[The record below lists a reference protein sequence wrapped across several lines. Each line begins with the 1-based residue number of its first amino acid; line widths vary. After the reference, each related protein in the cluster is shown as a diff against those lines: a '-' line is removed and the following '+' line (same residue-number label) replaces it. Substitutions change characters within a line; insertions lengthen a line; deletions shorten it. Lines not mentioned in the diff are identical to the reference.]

1 MASEITLPSD
11 KTAIRALG
19 RMPFLE
25 RRELSAV
32 APLAERTALN
42 ALHRLESAGL
52 AFSVKHSLNERARMK
67 RWYLTA
73 RGIVRFSEIEDM
85 ETRDAL
91 RRFPL
96 SAEWRRSL
104 LRRMATVAA
113 CYRIALD
120 TCAPSQGILAWRW
133 ERSGPLDAVMT
144 LPDRRTLGIAR
155 FGSALSK
162 RGMYSRLGSLAEMNR
177 RNHLFAALVVVPG
190 PIEAHGVLEWMRG
203 KALNLSVCEEG
214 QVRNGAPGDAI
225 WRSHVYR
232 PDISFPLR
240 AVIRSVLK
248 RSLPPASSTGRRASM
263 PRDDAVRLGGHDLV
277 SCDLVEPAATM
288 LGLLTDWPLMRQSDI
303 SRFLGISPGRIRAGA
318 AQLRRLG
325 LVVALRNGSTGEQRS
340 EKRTQLALSRDGL
353 RHLAWRDRTRLSDLK
368 KFWSVSADP
377 GGATDLNAPDLKV
390 TGTKLRVLARELNHT
405 SGVHRF
411 ISCLAAC
418 CRSSRDWELV
428 QALPPHRWERWFRHS
443 NRRYGIRPDATVRLA
458 WRGHSLSLLL
468 EYEER
473 AVKPVRMRERLSRY
487 RSYFGALETQRDF
500 DGRSVV
506 AVVFPDRATA
516 SRFAAFASREISKTK
531 RSAKG
536 IPLLVGNAEAF
547 DAQGV
552 LTRCWMIPSNLSLGL
567 VRPETLL
574 SDGSR
579 HRRAYMKDGL
589 SRGRTGSDA
598 ETACE

>member
-1 MASEITLPSD
+1 
-11 KTAIRALG
+11 
-19 RMPFLE
+19 MPFLE

-42 ALHRLESAGL
+42 ALHRLERAGL
-52 AFSVKHSLNERARMK
+52 VSSVKHSLNEYARMR

-73 RGIVRFSEIEDM
+73 RGIVKLSEIEDID
-85 ETRDAL
+85 THYAL
-91 RRFPL
+91 RWFPL

-104 LRRMATVAA
+104 FRRMATVAT

-120 TCAPSQGILAWRW
+120 ACLPCEGMLAWRW

-144 LPDRRTLGIAR
+144 LPDRSTLGIAR
-155 FGSALSK
+155 FGPALSR
-162 RGMYSRLGSLAEMNR
+162 RGMYSRLGSLTEMNR

-203 KALNLSVCEEG
+203 RSLNLSVCEED
-214 QVRNGAPGDAI
+214 QVRRGAPGDAI

-232 PDISFPLR
+232 PDTAFPLR
-240 AVIRSVLK
+240 AVIRSALK
-248 RSLPPASSTGRRASM
+248 RSPPPALPTVRRASM
-263 PRDDAVRLGGHDLV
+263 PRDGAIRPGGPDLV
-277 SCDLVEPAATM
+277 SCNLVEPAASM
-288 LGLLTDWPLMRQSDI
+288 LDLLADWPLMRQSDMSI
-303 SRFLGISPGRIRAGA
+303 FLGISHGRIRAGA

-325 LVVALRNGSTGEQRS
+325 LVVALRIGRAAEQRS
-340 EKRTQLALSRDGL
+340 EKRTQLALSPDGL
-353 RHLAWRDRTRLSDLK
+353 RHLAWRDRTRLSDLNR
-368 KFWSVSADP
+368 FWAVSADP
-377 GGATDLNAPDLKV
+377 GGASDLNAPDVKV

-405 SGVHRF
+405 SGVHQF
-411 ISCLAAC
+411 ISFLAAC
-418 CRSSRDWELV
+418 CRSSGDWELV

-458 WRGHSLSLLL
+458 WRGHGLSLLL

-473 AVKPVRMRERLSRY
+473 AVKPVRMHERLSRY
-487 RSYFGALETQRDF
+487 RSYYGALETQRDF

-516 SRFAAFASREISKTK
+516 SRLAALASREISRTS
-531 RSAKG
+531 RTATSL
-536 IPLLVGNAEAF
+536 PLLVGSAEAF
-547 DAQGV
+547 DAEGV
-552 LTRCWMIPSNLSLGL
+552 FSRCWIIPSNLSLGL
-567 VRPETLL
+567 VRPEALL

-589 SRGRTGSDA
+589 SCGRTGH
-598 ETACE
+598 